1 MSEISLPHH
10 AVGELRPEAGFPGL
24 ASGAPRHCG
33 VPMEWKA
40 PAAVAM
46 AGISLTV
53 PGASAELPPLWRC
66 ECGFQL
72 DGKHPQ
78 VRMAP

>member
-10 AVGELRPEAGFPGL
+10 AVGELSPEAGVPGL

-40 PAAVAM
+40 PAAAQW
-46 AGISLTV
+46 
-53 PGASAELPPLWRC
+53 PEFP
-66 ECGFQL
+66 
-72 DGKHPQ
+72 
-78 VRMAP
+78 